1 MLKGKLGNMTKQA
14 QKMQQ
19 DMAKVQ
25 EELGNLLITGESA
38 SGKVK
43 VTVSCS
49 NIVKMVDIDPSL
61 NTGEEEELELLQD
74 LIKIATNDALSKA
87 KKISDDKLG
96 AVTAGLSLPGM

>member
-1 MLKGKLGNMTKQA
+1 MLKGKLGNMMKQA

-19 DMAKVQ
+19 DMAKAQ
-25 EELGNLLITGESA
+25 EELGNLLVTGESG

-49 NIVKMVDIDPSL
+49 NIVKTVDIDPSL
-61 NTGEEEELELLQD
+61 FMGEEEELEVLQD
-74 LIKIATNDALSKA
+74 LIKIAINDALSKA

-96 AVTAGLSLPGM
+96 AITAGMSLPGM

>member
-1 MLKGKLGNMTKQA
+1 MLKGKLGNMMKQA

-49 NIVKMVDIDPSL
+49 NIVKMVEIDPSL
-61 NTGEEEELELLQD
+61 NIGEEELELLQD

-96 AVTAGLSLPGM
+96 AVTAGISLPGM

>member
-1 MLKGKLGNMTKQA
+1 MLKGKLGNMMKQA

-25 EELGNLLITGESA
+25 EELGSLLITGESA

-61 NTGEEEELELLQD
+61 NVGGEEELELLQD

-96 AVTAGLSLPGM
+96 AVTAGISLPGM

>member
-1 MLKGKLGNMTKQA
+1 MLKGKLGNMMKQA

-49 NIVKMVDIDPSL
+49 NISI
-61 NTGEEEELELLQD
+61 LL
-74 LIKIATNDALSKA
+74 
-87 KKISDDKLG
+87 
-96 AVTAGLSLPGM
+96 

>member
-1 MLKGKLGNMTKQA
+1 MKQA

-25 EELGNLLITGESA
+25 EELGNLLITGELA

-61 NTGEEEELELLQD
+61 SIGEEEELELLQD

-96 AVTAGLSLPGM
+96 AVTAGISLPGM

>member
-1 MLKGKLGNMTKQA
+1 MLKGKLGNMMKQA

-25 EELGNLLITGESA
+25 EELGNLLVTGESA

-61 NTGEEEELELLQD
+61 RIGEEEELELLQD

-96 AVTAGLSLPGM
+96 AVTAGISLPGM